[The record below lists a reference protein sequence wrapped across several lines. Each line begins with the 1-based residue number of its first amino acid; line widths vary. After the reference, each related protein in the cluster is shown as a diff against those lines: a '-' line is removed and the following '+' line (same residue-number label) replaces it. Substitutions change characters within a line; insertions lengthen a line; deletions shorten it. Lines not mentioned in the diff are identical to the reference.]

1 MFKLLS
7 LQGFL
12 NTIINV
18 LDVKRND
25 KILEL
30 LLFHQRSFLF
40 KFKCFSFIYYK
51 SLSLK
56 HSKPLFFWKIICTPL
71 SPHLTTK
78 LPHRQFLSHFFGLAG
93 TQIFCEQ
100 ADRQVYDLNLYGWL
114 QIWINVC
121 TKLQV
126 FFSNTNSGLSLNT
139 LSET

>member
-7 LQGFL
+7 LQGLL

-18 LDVKRND
+18 PDVKRND

-40 KFKCFSFIYYK
+40 KFKCFSFNNYK

-56 HSKPLFFWKIICTPL
+56 HSK
-71 SPHLTTK
+71 
-78 LPHRQFLSHFFGLAG
+78 HFFGLPG

-100 ADRQVYDLNLYGWL
+100 ADRQMYDLNLYG
-114 QIWINVC
+114 
-121 TKLQV
+121 
-126 FFSNTNSGLSLNT
+126 
-139 LSET
+139 